1 MTDGQAPPAAGQRKT
16 TKPSTS
22 TSAAVSRPT
31 TTSPVVSTWAAKT
44 TSWAAVGA
52 RGVGVGVAGA
62 EHGGRRAG
70 RWRDGEEPADRGDFG
85 ADGYA
90 AVAAARAEQAT
101 EDVVGNESWPAAA
114 TPVPPSRQWTIT
126 PRPAARSSRST
137 ACRPIALTRAHQAA
151 YHLMLGV
158 GLPPVATT
166 GSGRRVDPDTFAPPR
181 WLQVGDGEVLMA
193 ASAKTSERRVKVI
206 DGIGACG

>member
-1 MTDGQAPPAAGQRKT
+1 MTDGQAPQAAGQRKT

-31 TTSPVVSTWAAKT
+31 TTSPVVSTWAA
-44 TSWAAVGA
+44 AGA
-52 RGVGVGVAGA
+52 WGVGVGVAGA

-137 ACRPIALTRAHQAA
+137 ACRPIALTRVHQAA

-158 GLPPVATT
+158 GLPQVATA
-166 GSGRRVDPDTFAPPR
+166 GSGRRVDPDRFAPPR